1 MDQGESIRRLIR
13 HSKTIAVV
21 GLSSKEQR
29 AGYYVPAY
37 LQEAGYRILPVNPNL
52 DQALGEKAYPDL
64 SSIQEPIDLV
74 QIFRLSKSGQRGSGC
89 SLVLCMRKLRRV
101 LETQDL
107 RWWWM
112 RVWWSSIV
120 KQHWIEI
127 LICFGWIKRGR
138 DNSFHQL
145 EWVHQAWSMEMQE
158 GSASWLHKHR
168 MDYRNR

>member
-37 LQEAGYRILPVNPNL
+37 LQEAGYRIIPVNPNL

-74 QIFRLSKSGQRGSGC
+74 QIFRRAEEIPA
-89 SLVLCMRKLRRV
+89 VV
-101 LETQDL
+101 NEA
-107 RWWWM
+107 
-112 RVWWSSIV
+112 
-120 KQHWIEI
+120 IEI
-127 LICFGWIKRGR
+127 GAKGIWMQLGIVHEEAAKSAR
-138 DNSFHQL
+138 DAGL
-145 EWVHQAWSMEMQE
+145 EVVMDACMMVE
-158 GSASWLHKHR
+158 HR
-168 MDYRNR
+168 KAALN